1 MNRSLSKQLL
11 RSWPVTWPPKLS
23 KPSCESHSYSG
34 TRMETAWSRDKSSLT
49 VSGNCTRL
57 RSKKQL
63 MKKLFPSLKRPIQM
77 VVVLSTSLS
86 GAPRLLTRTSC
97 STRATCEL
105 LSRSSTRTVE
115 ALLRLPRSPPSSAKT
130 STLTTPSG
138 EKWSVKS
145 IQMVTEWSTL
155 MNSRPWCLGLLIADQ
170 IGHKKKQKGSD

>member
-1 MNRSLSKQLL
+1 MDNITTCSEGHHWLVVLLVLHHHRYFIKSNCKEFLWAGSILS
-11 RSWPVTWPPKLS
+11 PF
-23 KPSCESHSYSG
+23 HSSF
-34 TRMETAWSRDKSSLT
+34 LI
-49 VSGNCTRL
+49 
-57 RSKKQL
+57 SKKQS
-63 MKKLFPSLKRPIQM
+63 MKKLLPSLKRPTRM
-77 VVVLSTSLS
+77 VVELLTSLS

-105 LSRSSTRTVE
+105 LSLSSTRTVE
-115 ALLRLPRSPPSSAKT
+115 APLRLPRSPPSLAKT